1 MLVGFCL
8 FRRSIIYR
16 SKNKIL
22 KLIFSYFKTNLLLKT
37 NVSFPD
43 AFSTFFKSITD
54 CLTNEIFCDLKIG
67 AKAFSEVF
75 LEVLRCL

>member
-1 MLVGFCL
+1 MLVGFGL

-43 AFSTFFKSITD
+43 AFSNIKSITD
-54 CLTNEIFCDLKIG
+54 CLTNEVFCDLKIG
-67 AKAFSEVF
+67 AKASSEVF